1 VSNTLN
7 GIRVLVTRPIHQVE
21 HLSSMI
27 EQQGGVAIRFPTL
40 QIVGLE
46 SQADNLATVTNS
58 LFQLS
63 NCQWLIFT
71 SVNAVNF
78 ALKANGGKI
87 AQLKATRI
95 AAIGK
100 ATARELESVGLHV
113 SLIPENR
120 YDSESL
126 LAMPQ
131 MQQVNGQTVLIVRG
145 QGGREELANV
155 LRSRGAKVG
164 YWEVYKRIIPD
175 IDSAE
180 VVSLLEHC
188 KLEVIVVTS
197 CETLQNLLT
206 MLGES
211 YNKIL
216 TMIPLVVISERIR
229 RLAVE
234 IGFTHIAVAES
245 PSDPAIVD
253 TICAL
258 INERGKNGE

>member
-1 VSNTLN
+1 VNNALN
-7 GIRVLVTRPIHQVE
+7 GIHVLVTRPSHQAE

-27 EQQGGVAIRFPTL
+27 EQQGGVAVRFPTL
-40 QIVGLE
+40 QIVGID
-46 SQADNLATVTNS
+46 SQTNALPAATNP

-63 NCQWLIFT
+63 NRQWLIFT

-87 AQLKATRI
+87 AQLKTTRI

-100 ATARELESVGLHV
+100 ATARELESSGFQV
-113 SLIPENR
+113 SLIPENG

-145 QGGREELANV
+145 QDGREELANV
-155 LRSRGAKVG
+155 LRSRGAEVG
-164 YWEVYKRIIPD
+164 YWEVYQRIIPD
-175 IDSAE
+175 SNSAE

-188 KLEVIVVTS
+188 KLDVIVATS
-197 CETLQNLLT
+197 CEALQNLLT

-211 YNKIL
+211 YNNLL

-229 RLAVE
+229 QLAVE

-245 PSDPAIVD
+245 PSDPAIVN

>member
-1 VSNTLN
+1 VSNALN
-7 GIRVLVTRPIHQVE
+7 RGHVLVTRPSHQAE

-27 EQQGGVAIRFPTL
+27 EQQGGIAIRFPTL

-46 SQADNLATVTNS
+46 SQADNLATATNS

-87 AQLKATRI
+87 AQLKTTRI

-100 ATARELESVGLHV
+100 ATARELESSGLHV
-113 SLIPENR
+113 SLIPENG

-131 MQQVNGQTVLIVRG
+131 MQQVNGQTFLIVRG

-155 LRSRGAKVG
+155 LRGRGAKVN

-180 VVSLLEHC
+180 VVGLLEHC
-188 KLEVIVVTS
+188 KLDVIVVTS

-229 RLAVE
+229 QLAVE